1 MFPEKN
7 QVQAWQVT
15 RMVKKIGIIGCGAMG
30 SEIVDYISRNLG
42 DRLKIIA
49 VADIDSGKAE
59 ALSSR
64 IKPKPSVASIEEVI
78 NKSDIIIEAASGEIS
93 GEVAEKAD
101 ALKKDVLIMST
112 GGLLKKQHL
121 VEKINSGHSS
131 IHIPSGAVCGL
142 DGLKSAMT
150 GAVRSVTLTTRK
162 PLKGLAGSP
171 YLKEK
176 NIDIEKID
184 KETLIYSG
192 TAGEAIKYFPQ
203 NINVAVTLSICGI
216 GPDKT
221 NVKIFTSPEYTRNT
235 HEIEIEGEFGRLW
248 TRTENMPSKNNPK
261 TSQLAIFSAIAKLKE
276 II

>member
-1 MFPEKN
+1 
-7 QVQAWQVT
+7 
-15 RMVKKIGIIGCGAMG
+15 MVKKIGIIGCGVMG
-30 SEIVDYISRNLG
+30 SEIADYISKNLC
-42 DRLKIIA
+42 DKLKIIA
-49 VADIDSGKAE
+49 VADIDSTKAE
-59 ALSSR
+59 ELSDK
-64 IKPKPSVASIEEVI
+64 IKPKPLVLSIDEVI
-78 NKSDIIIEAASGEIS
+78 NESDVIIEAASPDIS
-93 GEVAEKAD
+93 GDIAEKAD

-131 IHIPSGAVCGL
+131 IHIPSGAICGL

-150 GAVRSVTLTTRK
+150 GAVKSVTLTTRK

-176 NIDIEKID
+176 NINIEKID
-184 KETLIYSG
+184 KETLVYSG
-192 TAGEAIKYFPQ
+192 TARDAIKYFPQ

-216 GPDKT
+216 GPDRT
-221 NVKIFTSPEYTRNT
+221 NVKIFTSPDYTRNT

-248 TRTENMPSKNNPK
+248 TRTENIPSKNNPK

-276 II
+276 IL

>member
-30 SEIVDYISRNLG
+30 SEIADYISRNLG

-59 ALSSR
+59 RLSSR

-131 IHIPSGAVCGL
+131 IHIPSGAICGL

-248 TRTENMPSKNNPK
+248 TRTENLPSKIIPRPVNWRFFQL
-261 TSQLAIFSAIAKLKE
+261 SQSLEK
-276 II
+276 

>member
-7 QVQAWQVT
+7 QGPAWQVT

-30 SEIVDYISRNLG
+30 SEIADYISMNLG
-42 DRLKIIA
+42 DKLKIIA
-49 VADIDSGKAE
+49 VADIDPHKAE
-59 ALSSR
+59 GLSSR
-64 IKPKPSVASIEEVI
+64 IKPKPLIASIEEVI

-93 GEVAEKAD
+93 GDIAEKAD
-101 ALKKDVLIMST
+101 ALKKDALIMST
-112 GGLLKKQHL
+112 GGLLKKPRL
-121 VEKINSGHSS
+121 IEKINSGHSS
-131 IHIPSGAVCGL
+131 IHIPSGAICGL

-150 GAVRSVTLTTRK
+150 GMIKSVTLTTRK

-176 NIDIEKID
+176 NVDIEKID

-192 TAGEAIKYFPQ
+192 TARDAIKYFPQ

-216 GPDKT
+216 GADKT
-221 NVKIFTSPEYTRNT
+221 NVKIFTSPDYTRNT

-248 TRTENMPSKNNPK
+248 TRTENLPSKNNPK

-276 II
+276 IL